1 MARSKNKESMRILT
15 WPRIPLQSST
25 TTKLGQSSFSAKPR
39 TGGWGETQARSAYI
53 FLSLS
58 RAVLLTFSLF
68 LISLIIPT
76 RTSTLMLY
84 TQFQNHFPKFYN
96 FPSGNPLL
104 LFNPTP
110 PQEHVS
116 FPSPLPSQSQPNVTV
131 LNKINTISIRLLK
144 LIIPTRG
151 NIWRNIYSYC
161 ETIAFA
167 FAI

>member
-1 MARSKNKESMRILT
+1 M
-15 WPRIPLQSST
+15 
-25 TTKLGQSSFSAKPR
+25 
-39 TGGWGETQARSAYI
+39 
-53 FLSLS
+53 
-58 RAVLLTFSLF
+58 LLTFSLF

-131 LNKINTISIRLLK
+131 LNKINTISIHLLK
-144 LIIPTRG
+144 LIILTRG

-161 ETIAFA
+161 ETLPLRLQYRNKRLNTFSASCTWCKMAQNHHSIAP
-167 FAI
+167 